1 MEAKEVRWEELPV
14 EQLAPLL
21 SRRYLSTATMTA
33 AQFQLKRG
41 CAVPRHQHENEQ
53 LSFVLSGALKYI
65 SDSGEHVVKAGGFFI
80 IPANV
85 PHAAEALEDSLVL
98 DVFAP
103 PRADWERKA
112 DSYLRAAKSK

>member
-1 MEAKEVRWEELPV
+1 MEAKEVRWEQLPI

-21 SRRYLSTATMTA
+21 TRRYVSTQTMTV

-41 CAVPRHQHENEQ
+41 CMVPQHQHENEQ
-53 LSFVLSGALKYI
+53 LSFILSGALKFT
-65 SDSGEHVVKAGGFFI
+65 SDKGEFVVKAGGFFV
-80 IPANV
+80 IPPHT
-85 PHAAEALEDSLVL
+85 PHAAEAVEDSLVL

>member
-1 MEAKEVRWEELPV
+1 MKAKEVRWEQLPL

-21 SRRYLSTATMTA
+21 SRRYVSTETLTV

-41 CAVPRHQHENEQ
+41 CSVPRHQHEKEQ
-53 LSFVLSGALKYI
+53 ISFVLSGALKYI
-65 SDSGEHVVKAGGFFI
+65 SHASEHVVKAGGFFI
-80 IPANV
+80 IPANT
-85 PHAAEALEDSLVL
+85 PHAAEAMEDCLVL

-103 PRADWERKA
+103 PRADWENKS

>member
-1 MEAKEVRWEELPV
+1 MEAKEVRWEQLPL

-21 SRRYLSTATMTA
+21 SRRYLSTESMTA
-33 AQFQLKRG
+33 ALFDLKRG
-41 CAVPRHQHENEQ
+41 CAVPQHQHENEQ

-65 SDSGEHVVKAGGFFI
+65 SEKGEHVVKAGGFFV
-80 IPANV
+80 IPANT
-85 PHAAEALEDSLVL
+85 PHAAEAVEDSLVL

-103 PRADWERKA
+103 PRADWEQKT